1 MRSMLLRNTQA
12 RTTNKDQSRTNNQK
26 IIHLI
31 QEVTFKSL
39 VVPNKTDLETD
50 HSMNMIKMYLS
61 NQTNQTG

>member
-1 MRSMLLRNTQA
+1 MLLRNTQA